1 MIDST
6 DSRNC
11 AFYRELCLLRLLHR
25 MGYLDEAALNGIAKI
40 AAEEFQST
48 LIVDRSTM
56 CLNS

>member
-25 MGYLDEAALNGIAKI
+25 MGYLDECALNGIAKI